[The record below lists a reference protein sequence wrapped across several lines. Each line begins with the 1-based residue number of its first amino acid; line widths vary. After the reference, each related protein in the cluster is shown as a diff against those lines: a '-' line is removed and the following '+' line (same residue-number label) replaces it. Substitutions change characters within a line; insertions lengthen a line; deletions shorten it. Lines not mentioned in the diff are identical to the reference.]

1 MTREYR
7 FAFVSNSHEI
17 GEAVALQSDPST
29 EHLVLR
35 CATMEEAVPV
45 ARQMLAEGIEVILG
59 GGGTGN
65 LLAQTIGLPVVK
77 IARSHLD
84 VLRALMRAR
93 EYGSYIGMTTFA
105 RPTDG
110 LEVFEQLLK
119 IKMREIVFSTSQQL
133 ATGIAGAVKS
143 GIDCLVGGG
152 ICKRI
157 ITSLGGFGIV
167 VIPSPEIIEQ
177 ALAEARAI
185 AAARRREKH
194 DSARFK
200 TILETMKEGLI
211 VVNSNGEVEILN
223 KMAADVFGLTPQR
236 MIGRPLPNV
245 ISDTGLLK
253 VLETD
258 RPEADQVR
266 RVGDIDIVIS
276 SVPIK
281 VDGTTEGVVATFK
294 EAQVIQS
301 IHRRLREKL
310 YVKGFVAKFSIDQLK
325 GESKCMRQL
334 IEKTRK
340 YAATDAAVLI
350 EGETG
355 TGKEI
360 LSHGIHRLSSRRD
373 KPFVAINCSALP
385 ESLLESELFGYEEG
399 AFTGAKRGGKIG
411 MFELANGGTVF
422 LDEIAD
428 ISPSV
433 QVRLLRVLEAKEIMR
448 IGGDRVVPIDVRITS
463 STHKNLYAEV
473 KANRFRVDL
482 YFRLATLK
490 LHIAPLRE
498 RIEDLPAILR
508 ELLNRYNARDKTMTP
523 NMTKLIA
530 QYDWP
535 GNVRELDA
543 LVKRYIALLGPA
555 RQNDRLFSEL
565 LEENRSSVHELST
578 ESIDQLTESAGGVLR
593 SDRLKDQLNCFET
606 RVIQATLAQCRFNK
620 KQTAKRLGI
629 SVNTLWRKLDGR
641 GSDTPHSRGHQA
653 QA

>member
-1 MTREYR
+1 MMQEYR

-17 GEAVALQSDPST
+17 GEAVMLQSDPRT
-29 EHLVLR
+29 EHLVLH

-45 ARQMLAEGIEVILG
+45 ARQLLAEGIEVILG

-93 EYGSYIGMTTFA
+93 EYGPYIGMTTFA
-105 RPTDG
+105 KSTDG

-119 IKMREIVFSTSQQL
+119 IKIREIVFSTSQQL
-133 ATGIAGAVKS
+133 AAGIADAVKA

-152 ICKRI
+152 VCKRI
-157 ITSLGGFGIV
+157 ITSLGGSGIV
-167 VIPSPEIIEQ
+167 VIPSQEIIQQ
-177 ALAEARAI
+177 ALAEARTI
-185 AAARRREKH
+185 ATARRHEKH
-194 DSARFK
+194 DGARFR
-200 TILETMKEGLI
+200 TVLETMKEGLI
-211 VVNSNGEVEILN
+211 VVNSNGKVEILN
-223 KMAADVFGLTPQR
+223 KTAADVLGLDSQR
-236 MIGRPLPNV
+236 MIGRPLPTL
-245 ISDTGLLK
+245 ISGAGLLK

-258 RPEADQVR
+258 RPEVDQVR

-276 SVPIK
+276 CVPIK

-294 EAQVIQS
+294 EAQVIQT

-334 IEKTRK
+334 FDKARK

-360 LSHGIHRLSSRRD
+360 LSHGIHRLSTRRD
-373 KPFVAINCSALP
+373 KPFVAVNCSALP

-411 MFELANGGTVF
+411 LFELANGGTVF

-428 ISPSV
+428 IPPNV
-433 QVRLLRVLEAKEIMR
+433 QVHLLRVLEAKEIMR
-448 IGGDRVVPIDVRITS
+448 VGGDRVVPIDVRIIS
-463 STHKNLYAEV
+463 STHNNLYSET
-473 KANRFRVDL
+473 KAHRFRADL
-482 YFRLATLK
+482 YFRLSTLK

-498 RIEDLPAILR
+498 RIEDLPVILR
-508 ELLNRYNARDKTMTP
+508 ELLNRHSASDKTITP
-523 NMTKLIA
+523 NVAKLVA

-543 LVKRYIALLGPA
+543 LVKRYITLLGPA
-555 RQNDRLFSEL
+555 RHNDRLFSEL
-565 LEENRSSVHELST
+565 LEEIRNSAHELST
-578 ESIDQLTESAGGVLR
+578 ASTVQSTEPDGGVLR
-593 SDRLKDQLNCFET
+593 SERLRDRLNRFET
-606 RVIQATLAQCRFNK
+606 QVIQATLAQCRFNK
-620 KQTAKRLGI
+620 KETAKHLGI

-641 GSDTPHSRGHQA
+641 RAAESYSTAHQA
-653 QA
+653 QP

>member
-1 MTREYR
+1 MGQQYR

-17 GEAVALQSDPST
+17 GEAVMLQSDPST

-45 ARQMLAEGIEVILG
+45 ARQLLVEGIEVILG

-65 LLAQTIGLPVVK
+65 LLARTIGLPVVK

-84 VLRALMRAR
+84 VLRALIRAR
-93 EYGSYIGMTTFA
+93 EYGSHIGMTTFA

-119 IKMREIVFSTSQQL
+119 IKIREIVFSTSQQL
-133 ATGIAGAVKS
+133 ATGIADAVKA

-152 ICKRI
+152 VCKRL
-157 ITSLGGFGIV
+157 ITALGGSGIV
-167 VIPSPEIIEQ
+167 VIPSPEIIRQ
-177 ALAEARAI
+177 ALAEARTV

-194 DSARFK
+194 DGARFR
-200 TILETMKEGLI
+200 TMLETMKEGLI
-211 VVNSNGEVEILN
+211 VVDSSGKVEILN
-223 KMAADVFGLTPQR
+223 KTAADVFGLDSQR
-236 MIGRPLPNV
+236 MSGRPLPNA
-245 ISDTGLLK
+245 ILDTGLLR
-253 VLETD
+253 VLETG

-266 RVGDIDIVIS
+266 RVGGIDIVIS

-301 IHRRLREKL
+301 IHRRLRERL

-325 GESKCMRQL
+325 GASKCMRHL
-334 IEKTRK
+334 NEKARK
-340 YAATDAAVLI
+340 YASTDAAVLI

-355 TGKEI
+355 TGKEM
-360 LSHGIHRLSSRRD
+360 LSHGIHRLSARRD
-373 KPFVAINCSALP
+373 KPFVAVNCSALP

-411 MFELANGGTVF
+411 LFELANAGTVF

-428 ISPSV
+428 IPPSV

-448 IGGDRVVPIDVRITS
+448 VGGDRIVPIDVRIIS
-463 STHKNLYAEV
+463 STHKNLYGEA
-473 KANRFRVDL
+473 KAHRFHAGL

-498 RIEDLPAILR
+498 RLEDLPVLLR
-508 ELLNRYNARDKTMTP
+508 ELLNRHGGGDKIITP
-523 NMTKLIA
+523 NMTKLVA
-530 QYDWP
+530 QYAWP
-535 GNVRELDA
+535 GNVRELDS
-543 LVKRYIALLGPA
+543 LVNRYITLLGAA
-555 RQNDRLFSEL
+555 RHDDQLFAEL
-565 LEENRSSVHELST
+565 LEEIKHAVHDLS
-578 ESIDQLTESAGGVLR
+578 EEDPERLNDAHEVIPRAEQLRE
-593 SDRLKDQLNCFET
+593 QLSHFET
-606 RVIQATLAQCRFNK
+606 QVIQATLARCRFNK
-620 KQTAKRLGI
+620 KETAKRLGI
-629 SVNTLWRKLDGR
+629 SVNTLWRKLEGR
-641 GSDTPHSRGHQA
+641 GGVAPYSRGQ
-653 QA
+653 

>member
-1 MTREYR
+1 MTQEYR

-17 GEAVALQSDPST
+17 GEAVALQSDPSI

-35 CATMEEAVPV
+35 RATMEEAVPV
-45 ARQMLAEGIEVILG
+45 ARQLLAKGVEVVLG

-77 IARSHLD
+77 IARTHLD
-84 VLRALMRAR
+84 VLRALLRAR
-93 EYGSYIGMTTFA
+93 EYGAHIGMTTFA
-105 RPTDG
+105 RPIDG
-110 LEVFEQLLK
+110 LDVFEQLLGIK
-119 IKMREIVFSTSQQL
+119 IREIVFSTSQQL
-133 ATGIAGAVKS
+133 ASGIADAVKA
-143 GIDCLVGGG
+143 GVDCVVGGG

-157 ITSLGGFGIV
+157 ITSLGGTGVVVLPSQEIV
-167 VIPSPEIIEQ
+167 QQ

-211 VVNSNGEVEILN
+211 VVNSSGEVEVLN
-223 KMAADVFGLTPQR
+223 KMAADVFGLAPQR
-236 MIGRPLPNV
+236 MIGRPLPNA
-245 ISDTGLLK
+245 ISDTGLLR

-258 RPEADQVR
+258 RPETDQVR

-310 YVKGFVAKFSIDQLK
+310 YVKGFVAKYSIDQLK

-340 YAATDAAVLI
+340 YATADAAVLI

-360 LSHGIHRLSSRRD
+360 LSQGIHRLSTRRD
-373 KPFVAINCSALP
+373 QPFVAINCSALS

-411 MFELANGGTVF
+411 LFELANGGTVF

-428 ISPSV
+428 ISPNV

-448 IGGDRVVPIDVRITS
+448 IGGDRIVPIDVRITS

-473 KANRFRVDL
+473 KAGRFRADL
-482 YFRLATLK
+482 YFRLAILK

-498 RIEDLPAILR
+498 RIEDLPTILR
-508 ELLNRYNARDKTMTP
+508 ELLNRYGAVEKAITP
-523 NMTKLIA
+523 NMAKRA
-530 QYDWP
+530 AEYYWP

-543 LVKRYIALLGPA
+543 LAKRYIALLGPA
-555 RQNDRLFSEL
+555 RQNDRLFAEL
-565 LEENRSSVHELST
+565 LEENRSSVHDLST
-578 ESIDQLTESAGGVLR
+578 GSADQLTASESAGAAHR
-593 SDRLKDQLNCFET
+593 SDRLRDQINGFEA

-620 KQTAKRLGI
+620 KETAKRLGI

-641 GSDTPHSRGHQA
+641 GAEG
-653 QA
+653 

>member
-1 MTREYR
+1 MAREYR

-17 GEAVALQSDPST
+17 GEAVAHQSDPLS

-35 CATMEEAVPV
+35 RATMEEAVPV
-45 ARQMLAEGIEVILG
+45 ARQLLAEGVEVILG

-84 VLRALMRAR
+84 VLRALIRAR

-110 LEVFEQLLK
+110 IEVFEQLLQ

-133 ATGIAGAVKS
+133 AAGIADAVKA

-157 ITSLGGFGIV
+157 ITSLGGSGIV
-167 VIPSPEIIEQ
+167 VIPSQEIIQQ

-185 AAARRREKH
+185 AAARRREKRER
-194 DSARFK
+194 ARFNSV
-200 TILETMKEGLI
+200 LETMKEGLV
-211 VVNSNGEVEILN
+211 VVNSDGEVEILN
-223 KMAADVFGLTPQR
+223 KTAADVFGLAQQR
-236 MIGRPLPNV
+236 MIGRPLPNA
-245 ISDTGLLK
+245 IADTGLLR

-258 RPEADQVR
+258 CPEADQVR
-266 RVGDIDIVIS
+266 RVGGIDIVIS
-276 SVPIK
+276 SAPIK
-281 VDGTTEGVVATFK
+281 VDGRTEGVVATFR

-301 IHRRLREKL
+301 IDRKLREKF
-310 YVKGFVAKFSIDQLK
+310 YVKGFVAKFSIDDLL
-325 GESKCMRQL
+325 GESRGMRQL
-334 IEKTRK
+334 SEKTRK

-360 LSHGIHRLSSRRD
+360 LSHGIHRLGARRD
-373 KPFVAINCSALP
+373 QPFVAINCSALS

-411 MFELANGGTVF
+411 LFELANGGTVF

-428 ISPSV
+428 ISPNV

-448 IGGDRVVPIDVRITS
+448 IGGDRIVPIDVRITS
-463 STHKNLYAEV
+463 STHKDLYAEV
-473 KANRFRVDL
+473 KASRFRADL

-490 LHIAPLRE
+490 LHIPPLRE
-498 RIEDLPAILR
+498 RFEDLPAILR
-508 ELLNRYNARDKTMTP
+508 ELLNRCGAEDKAMTQ
-523 NMTKLIA
+523 NMTKLAA
-530 QYDWP
+530 QYYWP

-543 LVKRYIALLGPA
+543 LVRRYIALLGPA
-555 RQNDRLFSEL
+555 RQNERLFSEL
-565 LEENRSSVHELST
+565 LEENASSVHELST
-578 ESIDQLTESAGGVLR
+578 GSVDQLIEFEPAGAAPR
-593 SDRLKDQLNCFET
+593 SDRLRDQLNGFEA

-620 KQTAKRLGI
+620 KETAKRLGI

-641 GSDTPHSRGHQA
+641 GAEG
-653 QA
+653 